1 MEPVSFG
8 ENQKL
13 GVYVFACFSG
23 GQYSVQD
30 VWSVCDSARE
40 RESWSKVFRILVQA
54 SSLYFPGLA
63 EMFAGTKKSS
73 WNYQIINLLVLFPW
87 IEAWCKRFF

>member
-40 RESWSKVFRILVQA
+40 RERVDLKFSEF
-54 SSLYFPGLA
+54 
-63 EMFAGTKKSS
+63 
-73 WNYQIINLLVLFPW
+73 
-87 IEAWCKRFF
+87 